1 MRFTIAGLAGT
12 LVLLASAGFST
23 SSSAQTAPAV
33 PPPSSAQ
40 TAPTVPPAASD
51 TAPLSAANPKASVEA
66 TTIGDLVANDK
77 TKAVL
82 AQDMPALLSYDGLD
96 QIKGMTLRD
105 ISKYPQADLDQTK
118 LAKIQKDFDAIPTP

>member
-1 MRFTIAGLAGT
+1 MRSTVAGLAGIF
-12 LVLLASAGFST
+12 VLLAAAGAST
-23 SSSAQTAPAV
+23 QSGAADTPAPAATAPA
-33 PPPSSAQ
+33 A
-40 TAPTVPPAASD
+40 TASIPAAS
-51 TAPLSAANPKASVEA
+51 PKASVEA
-66 TTIGDLVANDK
+66 TTIGDLVTNDK

-82 AQDMPALLSYDGLD
+82 QQDMPALLTYDGLD

>member
-1 MRFTIAGLAGT
+1 MRSAIAGLAGT
-12 LVLLASAGFST
+12 LVLLAAAGVST
-23 SSSAQTAPAV
+23 ASSAQ
-33 PPPSSAQ
+33 
-40 TAPTVPPAASD
+40 D
-51 TAPLSAANPKASVEA
+51 TPIPAANPKASVET

-82 AQDMPALLSYDGLD
+82 SQDMPGLLTYDGLD

-118 LAKIQKDFDAIPTP
+118 LTKIQKDLDAIPSP

>member
-1 MRFTIAGLAGT
+1 MRSGIAGLAGT
-12 LVLLASAGFST
+12 LVLLAAAGVSTPSNAQDTPISADS
-23 SSSAQTAPAV
+23 
-33 PPPSSAQ
+33 
-40 TAPTVPPAASD
+40 
-51 TAPLSAANPKASVEA
+51 PKASVET

-82 AQDMPALLSYDGLD
+82 AQDMPGLLSYDGLD

-118 LAKIQKDFDAIPTP
+118 LTKIQKDFDGISSP